1 MPLAEIKKYVPLISL
16 RLPKHNST
24 RNPPDDSQEQLELL
38 AESQEDRVIEL
49 SGDIL
54 LGNSQ
59 NVNSNNTEEL

>member
-49 SGDIL
+49 SGDF
-54 LGNSQ
+54 
-59 NVNSNNTEEL
+59 VR